1 MYVILFHPSTTL
13 RGSCY
18 LLHYTGEAT
27 NTKNMLASLCN
38 TQTKPAKL

>member
-1 MYVILFHPSTTL
+1 MYVILFRPSTTL

-27 NTKNMLASLCN
+27 DTKNTLASLCH
-38 TQTKPAKL
+38 THTKPAKL